1 MSGEIT
7 KKRITQLINYDVGH
21 NPDGSHKG
29 SLDID
34 LSANTD
40 FTQEHN
46 ADGTHGDITCTSI
59 VNTGTHDAQGGV
71 KLNAAASADPNT
83 LDDYEEGDWT
93 PTANQGVTT
102 PTYSAQEGKYTIIG
116 RELHFEGQ
124 LELSGGT
131 LNGSQVR
138 IGGLP
143 VTPDT
148 DIVGKGSGATPT
160 FTIDVGLVNSCLPTL
175 KVNTS
180 GGTGYIFFQVAGTGA
195 SYVGTDITNNTWRI
209 EFFGK
214 YIV

>member
-1 MSGEIT
+1 MGTLSSSRGVVVEQSASAPPSSTDNAIARFNGT
-7 KKRITQLINYDVGH
+7 
-21 NPDGSHKG
+21 DGSAVQDSG
-29 SLDID
+29 VTID
-34 LSANTD
+34 DSDNVA
-40 FTQEHN
+40 
-46 ADGTHGDITCTSI
+46 GVTSI
-59 VNTGTHDAQGGV
+59 LFGSDTADAN
-71 KLNAAASADPNT
+71 K

-93 PTANQGVTT
+93 PTVNQGVTS
-102 PTYSAQEGKYTIIG
+102 PTYSAQEGKYTILG

-131 LNGSQVR
+131 LDASQVR

-148 DIVGKGSGATPT
+148 DIVGKGSGAAPV

-175 KVNTS
+175 KINTS